1 MIELKMTPI
10 ILEKHR
16 TFIFDNNSSRTMRI
30 REKLDLLVQSETNS
44 LYKEIFD
51 KISEELESIV
61 LGDVTTLQN
70 YVTWFDDIVKEVS
83 KEEAKEIRRKLS
95 IFLEEYSYFSS
106 KENGWS
112 AYEFVKEIDVT
123 ICPYCN
129 SQYIFIYNSRNIIKD
144 SIKIHGKTRAVLD
157 HFFDKGKYP
166 FLAISIYNLVPCC
179 KVCNSDF
186 KGKKTMD
193 LEGYYSPYEKGL
205 SDLIK
210 FERTLKTKEE
220 KSTTEQGDNKDHYA
234 SIIGLNSEFELSVK
248 PNSKDPTIDKKL
260 DGNLKLFHIEDI
272 YNIFH
277 KKYITEIVFKAY
289 IYHKVYRDQLN
300 KTYEKI
306 FIDDKELKKNLFE
319 DSVTDRHKIL
329 GKLTRD
335 ILEVEI
341 NKLL

>member
-1 MIELKMTPI
+1 MIELKMTSI

-16 TFIFDNNSSRTMRI
+16 NFIFNNTSSKTMRI
-30 REKLDLLVQSETNS
+30 RKKIDLLVHSETNS
-44 LYKEIFD
+44 LHKGIFN

-61 LGDVTTLQN
+61 LGDVTTLQD
-70 YVTWFDDIVKEVS
+70 YVTWFDGIVKKVD
-83 KEEAKEIRRKLS
+83 KDEAKEIRRKLS
-95 IFLEEYSYFSS
+95 IFLDEYSYFSS
-106 KENGWS
+106 KKTGWS

-129 SQYIFIYNSRNIIKD
+129 SQYIFVYNSRNIIKD

-186 KGKKTMD
+186 KGTKSVD
-193 LEGYYSPYEKGL
+193 LEEYYSPYEKGL

-220 KSTTEQGDNKDHYA
+220 VLTAKEEASTTEEEEEETTEQEDNIDHYA
-234 SIIGLNSEFELSVK
+234 SIIGLNSEFDLSVK
-248 PNSKDPTIDKKL
+248 TISKDPKVNQKL
-260 DGNLKLFHIEDI
+260 DGNLKLFHIKHM
-272 YNIFH
+272 YNIYH

-289 IYHKVYRDQLN
+289 IYHKVYKDQLN

-306 FIDDKELKKNLFE
+306 FIDEQDLKRIYLKTALQ
-319 DSVTDRHKIL
+319 I
-329 GKLTRD
+329 D
-335 ILEVEI
+335 I
-341 NKLL
+341 KF